1 MVELFPWNIEL
12 CGLTHFSPSIAFYME
27 SSHLI
32 CIASQISGFY
42 MTSNTGLKWLKVGL
56 FRTKY
61 EIGKGNTQ
69 YIIHI
74 QSLLFKLSMLRITH
88 SNFAFNKIIPQMKS
102 AFHFSSKYFIFTV
115 KLNLSLSRT
124 KLILLTVISE
134 HLQRCIQNLVKY
146 IKWSF

>member
-1 MVELFPWNIEL
+1 
-12 CGLTHFSPSIAFYME
+12 ME

-102 AFHFSSKYFIFTV
+102 AFHFSSKIFHFYCEIKLVFVQDKIDTV
-115 KLNLSLSRT
+115 NSNFGAPT
-124 KLILLTVISE
+124 EVYSE
-134 HLQRCIQNLVKY
+134 
-146 IKWSF
+146 SG